1 MTEQLVDRI
10 YEATFVPELW
20 PGVLND
26 MSRQS
31 GSAAGAL
38 LVFDGGARPPRYCTT
53 ELTQGVLSQITTTDD
68 WKHSVCVRTLTWV
81 KPGAL
86 SRFFYLDDYTT
97 PEQHERDRSRIR
109 LAEHGL
115 GEQLSARIPL
125 PSGETVAFTLERWL
139 RDGRHQP
146 KAVAKLDRLRPH
158 LARAG
163 MVAARLWLERAQA
176 AVETLEAIRLPA
188 AVIGGSGRVLA
199 LNGLMEDLHPLV
211 FPTAFGGIA
220 IADKAADALLS
231 RAIETAASDCRE
243 IIGSIPIPGT
253 EHRKPAVMHV
263 LPVKG
268 IARDILVSGAVM
280 LVVTMVSDDAPAPS
294 HEILTSLF
302 DLTPAE
308 AGLAGMLMIGRSVA
322 EAAVESGI
330 SVKSAR
336 TYLDRIFYKTGT
348 HRQSQLL
355 ALLRSTRLGK
365 G

>member
-1 MTEQLVDRI
+1 MTEQLVDKI

-20 PGVLND
+20 PDVLRD
-26 MSRQS
+26 MSMQS
-31 GSAAGAL
+31 GSAACAL
-38 LVFDGGARPPRYCTT
+38 LVFDGVARPPRYRTT
-53 ELTQGVLSQITTTDD
+53 ELTQDLLSQIMTTDD

-139 RDGRHQP
+139 RDGRHEP
-146 KAVAKLDRLRPH
+146 KSVVELDRLRPH

-163 MVAARLWLERAQA
+163 LVAARLCLERAQA

-188 AVIGGSGRVLA
+188 AVLGGSGHVLA
-199 LNGLMEDLHPLV
+199 VNSLMEDLHPLM

-220 IADKAADALLS
+220 IADKAADTLLNE
-231 RAIETAASDCRE
+231 AIEAAASDCRD
-243 IIGSIPIPGT
+243 IIGSIPIAGT
-253 EHRKPAVMHV
+253 ERRPPAVVQV

-268 IARDILVSGAVM
+268 AARDILASGAVM
-280 LVVTMVSDDAPAPS
+280 LVVTMVSDEAPAPS
-294 HEILTSLF
+294 HEILSSLF

-322 EAAVESGI
+322 DAAGESSI

-336 TYLDRIFYKTGT
+336 TYLERIFQKTGT

-355 ALLRSTRLGK
+355 ALLRSTQLHNG
-365 G
+365 